1 MHFVGGLFR
10 YGDRSRVH
18 RLCYPSLSFLLEKTL
33 LGRLYLVSCSASES
47 VWFGRESDFLY
58 TAHYIQ
64 NPVFFLGGGGADR
77 RPKILR
83 FFVF

>member
-1 MHFVGGLFR
+1 MLSNFEQKSLIVKDLMLFVQ
-10 YGDRSRVH
+10 
-18 RLCYPSLSFLLEKTL
+18 

-47 VWFGRESDFLY
+47 VWFGRESYFLY

-77 RPKILR
+77 RPKILS